1 MSDDVVQAV
10 GPERAA
16 ALLLEL
22 WAIEGTLS
30 PLPSYEDENHRVKS
44 DAGEFVFRISH
55 PRTTRSSLE
64 TQNRAMQAVA
74 AALPGRC
81 PSVVSSRNDRE
92 FEEISS
98 YGETRLCRLLR
109 FIPGRTWA
117 EARPHPLGRHRQL
130 GGFLTRLDEVLARVP
145 TDGASGFFE
154 WDLLNAEEV
163 VGRNLHELPPGPRR
177 DLIESAHAD
186 FRDRCGPMLAE
197 LPRAF
202 IHNDANDQNLLVS
215 ETDESIAGII
225 DFEDVAETI
234 AIAELAIALAYS
246 IQREPDPLACLAETV
261 AGFAAIRPLSEPEQ
275 ACLPGLIWMRLA
287 TTVIMAARGA
297 RLNPD
302 NVYMQFNAEPAWGA
316 MEQLAEVGGRRLFL
330 AIRGACGGK

>member
-1 MSDDVVQAV
+1 
-10 GPERAA
+10 
-16 ALLLEL
+16 
-22 WAIEGTLS
+22 
-30 PLPSYEDENHRVKS
+30 
-44 DAGEFVFRISH
+44 
-55 PRTTRSSLE
+55 
-64 TQNRAMQAVA
+64 
-74 AALPGRC
+74 
-81 PSVVSSRNDRE
+81 
-92 FEEISS
+92 
-98 YGETRLCRLLR
+98 
-109 FIPGRTWA
+109 
-117 EARPHPLGRHRQL
+117 
-130 GGFLTRLDEVLARVP
+130 
-145 TDGASGFFE
+145 
-154 WDLLNAEEV
+154 
-163 VGRNLHELPPGPRR
+163 
-177 DLIESAHAD
+177 
-186 FRDRCGPMLAE
+186 MLAE

-246 IQREPDPLACLAETV
+246 IQREPDPLACLAQTV